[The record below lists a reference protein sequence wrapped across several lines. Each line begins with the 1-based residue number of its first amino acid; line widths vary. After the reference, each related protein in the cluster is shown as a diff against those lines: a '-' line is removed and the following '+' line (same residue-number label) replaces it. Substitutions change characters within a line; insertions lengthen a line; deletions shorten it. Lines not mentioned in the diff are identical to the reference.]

1 MLRGS
6 GETLGHVGASLA
18 LDVNEGAVVGFK
30 SELNVKQAR
39 PAVRDGEPVGC
50 VIGCKSRIQPLTS
63 YRHAPNVGD
72 RPCPLRSASCFD
84 QWAYLGANCARMN

>member
-6 GETLGHVGASLA
+6 GETLGHIGASLA

-39 PAVRDGEPVGC
+39 PAVRDGEPVGR
-50 VIGCKSRIQPLTS
+50 VMGCKSRIQPLAS
-63 YRHAPNVGD
+63 YRQAPNVGD
-72 RPCPLRSASCFD
+72 HQCPLPAPTNGHT
-84 QWAYLGANCARMN
+84 WALIVHV